1 MVTVVILGLTLRDAI
16 GESELEFEVPQS
28 TTIRE
33 FLAAN
38 QDRLGAL
45 MDYLHNGEVMITVNK
60 KIGALT
66 SAVKDGD
73 TVKFAHQSNQSFE
86 GARWHNP

>member
-16 GESELEFEVPQS
+16 GESELSIDLTQP
-28 TTIRE
+28 TTIKE

-38 QDRLGAL
+38 QDQLSGL
-45 MDYLHNGEVMITVNK
+45 MTFLNNGEVLITVNK

-66 SAVKDGD
+66 SVVKDGD
-73 TVKFAHQSNQSFE
+73 TVKFAHQSNQAFE

>member
-1 MVTVVILGLTLRDAI
+1 MVTVVILGLTLRDAV
-16 GESELEFEVPQS
+16 GESEFKIELTQS
-28 TTIRE
+28 TTIKDL
-33 FLAAN
+33 LASH
-38 QDRLGAL
+38 QDRLAGL
-45 MDYLHNGEVMITVNK
+45 MTFLNNGEVLITVNK

-73 TVKFAHQSNQSFE
+73 TVKFAHQSNQNFE

>member
-16 GESELEFEVPQS
+16 GESELSIDLTQP
-28 TTIRE
+28 TTIKE

-38 QDRLGAL
+38 QDQLSGL
-45 MDYLHNGEVMITVNK
+45 MTFLNNGEVLITVNK

-66 SAVKDGD
+66 SVVKDGD
-73 TVKFAHQSNQSFE
+73 TVKFAHQSNQTFE

>member
-1 MVTVVILGLTLRDAI
+1 MVTVMILGLTLRDAV
-16 GESELEFEVPQS
+16 GESELEIEVTHP
-28 TTIRE
+28 TTMKD
-33 FLAAN
+33 FLASN
-38 QDRLGAL
+38 QDRLAGL
-45 MDYLHNGEVMITVNK
+45 MTFLNNGEVLITVNK

-73 TVKFAHQSNQSFE
+73 IVKFAYQSNQTFE

>member
-1 MVTVVILGLTLRDAI
+1 MVTVVILGLTLRDAV
-16 GESELEFEVPQS
+16 GESELEIEVKEP
-28 TTIRE
+28 TTIKE

-38 QDRLGAL
+38 QERLGTL
-45 MDYLHNGEVMITVNK
+45 TTFLNNGEVMITVNK

-66 SAVKDGD
+66 SVVKDGD
-73 TVKFAHQSNQSFE
+73 TVKFSHQSNQSFE

>member
-16 GESELEFEVPQS
+16 GESELEIELPQP

-45 MDYLHNGEVMITVNK
+45 MSYLNNGEVLITVNR

-73 TVKFAHQSNQSFE
+73 TVKFAHQSNQAFE

>member
-1 MVTVVILGLTLRDAI
+1 MVTVLILGLTLRDAV
-16 GESELEFEVPQS
+16 GESELQLELPHP
-28 TTIRE
+28 TTVNE
-33 FLAAN
+33 LLAAHR
-38 QDRLGAL
+38 DKLSAL
-45 MDYLHNGEVMITVNK
+45 MTFLNNGEVLITVNK

-73 TVKFAHQSNQSFE
+73 TVKFAHQSNPTFE

>member
-1 MVTVVILGLTLRDAI
+1 MVTVLILGMTLREAI
-16 GESELEFEVPQS
+16 GESELGIELTQP
-28 TTIRE
+28 TTVQE
-33 FLAAN
+33 LLNSN
-38 QDRLGAL
+38 QDRLAGL
-45 MDYLHNGEVMITVNK
+45 MTFLNNGEVLITVNK

-73 TVKFAHQSNQSFE
+73 IIKFSHQSNQTFE

>member
-16 GESELEFEVPQS
+16 GESELEVELAQP
-28 TTIRE
+28 TTIKE

-45 MDYLHNGEVMITVNK
+45 MNFLNNGEVLITVNR
-60 KIGALT
+60 KIGAL
-66 SAVKDGD
+66 SSMVKDGD
-73 TVKFAHQSNQSFE
+73 TVKFAQQSNQAFE

>member
-1 MVTVVILGLTLRDAI
+1 MVTVVILGLTLRDAV
-16 GESELEFEVPQS
+16 GESELEIELPQP
-28 TTIRE
+28 TTVNE
-33 FLAAN
+33 FLAAH

-45 MDYLHNGEVMITVNK
+45 KAFLNNGEVLITVNR

-66 SAVKDGD
+66 SMVKDGD
-73 TVKFAHQSNQSFE
+73 TVKFAHQSNQAFE